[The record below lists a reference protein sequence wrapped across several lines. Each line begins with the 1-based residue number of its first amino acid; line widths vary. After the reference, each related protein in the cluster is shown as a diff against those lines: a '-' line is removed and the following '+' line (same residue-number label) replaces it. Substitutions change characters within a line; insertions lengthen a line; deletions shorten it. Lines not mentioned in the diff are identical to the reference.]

1 MRMITV
7 VFRLVNYFFQQY
19 ILWGYDAIWLNIYIY
34 IYVCVCAC
42 TLGIQSLVQLGY
54 HCDNIPNHHVPVMQG
69 HSLSACPKRVIGG
82 IHGLNRCGV
91 NLAGFPCRN
100 SKIILYTISEN
111 PAFIDDL
118 IIFNHWIV
126 QVKAANMADLTPP
139 QKKKRAPH
147 GSVTEVNMA
156 GTGLGHR
163 CLKATTGCVCVCL
176 ISVNVNGYQSGY

>member
-1 MRMITV
+1 M
-7 VFRLVNYFFQQY
+7 
-19 ILWGYDAIWLNIYIY
+19 
-34 IYVCVCAC
+34 CVCAC
-42 TLGIQSLVQLGY
+42 TLGIQSLVQLRY
-54 HCDNIPNHHVPVMQG
+54 HCDNIPNHHVLVMQG
-69 HSLSACPKRVIGG
+69 HQCLNLVWLWEKTQPVRVSKKSEKDG

-111 PAFIDDL
+111 PEFLDDL

-126 QVKAANMADLTPP
+126 QVKAANMANLTPP

-163 CLKATTGCVCVCL
+163 CLKATTGCVCL
-176 ISVNVNGYQSGY
+176 INVKVNGY